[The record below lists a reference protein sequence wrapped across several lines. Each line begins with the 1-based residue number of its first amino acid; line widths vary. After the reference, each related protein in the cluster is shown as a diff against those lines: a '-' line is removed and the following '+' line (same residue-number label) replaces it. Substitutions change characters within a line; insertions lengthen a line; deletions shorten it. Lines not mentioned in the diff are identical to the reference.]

1 MSKQAAFEQ
10 ALFVIRSLFRLSSL
24 DIRHL
29 NPIAATFSFVLLTAS
44 QLFGEQVTPLNAGL
58 REKNDLWV
66 TCALTHAPQ
75 PGEIPVLQSKT
86 ECDNATGI
94 YHYKLWLPYGYLAQ
108 PERRWPCVFIASPFG
123 NAHMGNMADSL
134 KRSHVV
140 VMLVES
146 RNGPWS
152 PTIGNFLAA
161 HDDVVRRI
169 RIREGAKIAT
179 GLSGGARAAS
189 VFAQIRPGFA
199 GVIMQGAG
207 VARTDNGAY
216 YFNHIAKNPA
226 LLFALLIG
234 TNDPRQSEISE
245 LQHQIS
251 PDHLAIV
258 TFPGGHWWAPPD
270 VFGKALAWIERPN
283 R

>member
-1 MSKQAAFEQ
+1 MKLAA
-10 ALFVIRSLFRLSSL
+10 ALCLFL
-24 DIRHL
+24 
-29 NPIAATFSFVLLTAS
+29 AATLARAET
-44 QLFGEQVTPLNAGL
+44 VTPLNAGL
-58 REKNDLWV
+58 REENELWV
-66 TCALTHAPQ
+66 TCALPNAPQ

-86 ECDNATGI
+86 ESDNAAGI
-94 YHYKLWLPYGYLAQ
+94 YHYKLWLPHGYLAQ
-108 PERRWPCVFIASPFG
+108 PQRRWPCVFIASPFG
-123 NAHMGNMADSL
+123 NARMGNMADSL
-134 KRSHVV
+134 KRTHVV

-226 LLFALLIG
+226 MLFALLIG
-234 TNDPRQSEISE
+234 ANDPRRSEISE

-251 PDHLAIV
+251 PDHLAILV
-258 TFPGGHWWAPPD
+258 FPGGHWWAPPET
-270 VFGKALAWIERPN
+270 FGKALDWIER
-283 R
+283 RTR